1 MSKLDIEER
10 LAVMEMVTE
19 IAAEPAEN
27 TRIVW
32 MIEL

>member
-1 MSKLDIEER
+1 MSKLDLEER

-19 IAAEPAEN
+19 IAAEAEN
-27 TRIVW
+27 TRSVW